1 MRWIVRR
8 RIVTSG
14 EVLPDMGVK
23 LMSQAFATELPTSKK
38 MVLLVLCD
46 YANDDGLSC
55 RPSVSSV
62 AKKASVSDRQCKRL
76 MRELELDGLI
86 SVVANQNGG
95 SPGSTRHYR
104 IQCDRLLR
112 LSTGDTHDT
121 GDNMTRVT
129 NGTETGD
136 KCDKGRVT
144 NGTETGDTG
153 DTQPPKDPPVDP
165 PRTPQGVHAHE
176 TESKQVLDYLNE
188 RTGSDWKL
196 NKTNVEHLGARLTE
210 GHTVDECK
218 RVIDFKLNE
227 WGSDPKM
234 RQYLR
239 PATLFRP
246 SNFPGYLQAVKA
258 SPPANGHSGFESREY
273 TEHVPDWAK
282 EA

>member
-1 MRWIVRR
+1 
-8 RIVTSG
+8 
-14 EVLPDMGVK
+14 MGVK

-76 MRELELDGLI
+76 MRDLETDGLI
-86 SVVANQNGG
+86 SVVANEHGG
-95 SPGSTRHYR
+95 SPGTTRHYQIHR
-104 IQCDRLLR
+104 KRLLQ
-112 LSTGDTHDT
+112 LSRGDTHDT
-121 GDNMTRVT
+121 GDNVTRVTNETGTGDTDDTPRVT
-129 NGTETGD
+129 NGT
-136 KCDKGRVT
+136 K
-144 NGTETGDTG
+144 TGDTG
-153 DTQPPKDPPVDP
+153 DTQPPKDPPEDP

-176 TESKQVLDYLNE
+176 REAKQVLDYLNE
-188 RTGSDWKL
+188 KTGGCWKL

-210 GHTVDECK
+210 GHTADECK

-227 WGSDPKM
+227 WGSEPGM

-239 PATLFRP
+239 PSTLFRP
-246 SNFPGYLQAVKA
+246 SNFPGYLQAAKA
-258 SPPANGHSGFESREY
+258 SPSANSHSGFEGREY